1 MPFLHWETN
10 ISRLQQYFIMKDI
23 NIQAQTKS
31 AITDDDLYQLPCSV
45 EEKLLRKYLWH
56 EPPLHIRRTLDQF
69 YHGAKFDTQD
79 RDLDQVV
86 LRHAKRNSSFG
97 ARVLMVDECWLWVIK
112 GMPVLEIVPYLYV
125 VNDSCHQTL

>member
-1 MPFLHWETN
+1 
-10 ISRLQQYFIMKDI
+10 MKDI

-31 AITDDDLYQLPCSV
+31 TITDDDLYQLPCSV

-69 YHGAKFDTQD
+69 YHDAKFDTQD

-97 ARVLMVDECWLWVIK
+97 ARVLMVDEC
-112 GMPVLEIVPYLYV
+112 
-125 VNDSCHQTL
+125 